1 MSFLDNYSKVFHPE
15 EPAAKTEVNGEAL
28 RNLIREEINNVIG
41 GMTEPKQ
48 EPEEKAKPQEPKEKD
63 ETPEED
69 PGESEKE
76 E

>member
-41 GMTEPKQ
+41 GMTEPK
-48 EPEEKAKPQEPKEKD
+48 EKEETKPQEPKEKD
-63 ETPEED
+63 ETPEDD

>member
-1 MSFLDNYSKVFHPE
+1 MSFLDNYTKVYHPE

-41 GMTEPKQ
+41 GLAEPK
-48 EPEEKAKPQEPKEKD
+48 EPAEPKAKPQEPKEKD
-63 ETPEED
+63 ETPEDD

-76 E
+76 

>member
-1 MSFLDNYSKVFHPE
+1 MSFLDNYEKVYHPE

-41 GMTEPKQ
+41 GLAEEATKKEPT
-48 EPEEKAKPQEPKEKD
+48 KPQEPKENEK
-63 ETPEED
+63 TPEDD
-69 PGESEKE
+69 PGESEQE